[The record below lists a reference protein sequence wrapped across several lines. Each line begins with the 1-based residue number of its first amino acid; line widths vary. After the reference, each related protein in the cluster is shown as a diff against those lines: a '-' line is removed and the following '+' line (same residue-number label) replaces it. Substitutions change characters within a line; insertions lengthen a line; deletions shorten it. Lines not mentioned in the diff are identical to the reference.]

1 MAWARFKKAWKWFGE
16 KCVDYKL
23 RGVRNAGRPKEI
35 WSEVVGKHCCP
46 FWIRLKHDD
55 AVDHGKW
62 RKSIK
67 HIE

>member
-1 MAWARFKKAWKWFGE
+1 MQ
-16 KCVDYKL
+16 VDPRKY
-23 RGVRNAGRPKEI
+23 GVGLWENTVAL
-35 WSEVVGKHCCP
+35 